1 MSDIDNTTE
10 DSQMIYLA
18 DDKQTKYVIVYRK
31 DHSLSEQTAV
41 EELQK
46 YLNMI
51 TGAEFPIVTDDT
63 PKADHEI
70 VVGFCDR
77 PGCKA
82 QKKLGTDGFTIKTDK
97 ERLLL
102 LGSEVRGALYA
113 VYTFLETYCG
123 CRFFTANCEKIP
135 TVERTLY
142 IDSNIDD
149 TQIPVFEYRNVYWGT
164 MDDEMICAKLK
175 NNGGMGHEITD
186 KVGGAIHY
194 NGSFCHTIPVL
205 AETFNHWDMP
215 CLCDEDIYQ
224 TTLKNVKADLR
235 AHPDQKI
242 ISVSQVDG
250 LNGECSCEKCRKV
263 YEEEKSH
270 MGTLLRFVNR
280 IQEDIKD
287 EFPDCVVDTLAYR
300 YTRKPPAVTKPHKD
314 MIVRL
319 CNIECCFRHP
329 LEDMCYGHD
338 EEFDS
343 FPENLKQWNA
353 ISNRLYIW
361 DYTTNFANMST
372 LFPNF
377 EAIRPNMRFF
387 ADNGVVGMFSQGNI
401 TQQNGNGELGEL
413 RAYLLAK
420 LQWNP
425 YMGESEYRL
434 HMQEFCE
441 NYYGE
446 AGKYILE
453 FINLIHDNSQD
464 AHMTIYFD
472 SSADKISLKGYK
484 DKLAGCFAF
493 YDKASELFDKAEA
506 DTWGAGNKFAY
517 TNVRRTRISLHNYYN
532 FVLKSARDGASPEM
546 DEMIQRLV
554 VENNR
559 EQYTIMRELNVFEN
573 REFNRIDFS
582 HTQDL
587 HTYAL
592 WWN

>member
-1 MSDIDNTTE
+1 ML
-10 DSQMIYLA
+10 YLS
-18 DDKQTKYVIVYRK
+18 DDKKTKYVIVYAA
-31 DHSLSEQTAV
+31 DHSESEQTAV
-41 EELQK
+41 EELAK

-63 PKADHEI
+63 PAAEHEI

-77 PGCKA
+77 DGCA
-82 QKKLGTDGFTIKTDK
+82 ADEKLGTDGFTIKTDAA
-97 ERLLL
+97 RLLI
-102 LGSEVRGALYA
+102 LGSEVRGALYG

-123 CRFFTANCEKIP
+123 CRFYTSDCEKIP
-135 TVERTLY
+135 TVNRALY
-142 IDSNIDD
+142 IDETIDD
-149 TQIPVFEYRNVYWGT
+149 TQIPVFEYRNVYWAT
-164 MDDEMICAKLK
+164 LKDEMICAKHK

-194 NGSFCHTIPVL
+194 NGNFCHTIPIL

-215 CLCDEDIYQ
+215 CLSDENVYQ

-250 LNGECSCEKCRKV
+250 LNGECSCEKCKKV
-263 YEEEKSH
+263 FEEEKSH
-270 MGTLLRFVNR
+270 MGTLMRFVNR
-280 IQEDIKD
+280 IQDDIKE

-300 YTRKPPAVTKPHKD
+300 YTRKPPEVTKPHKD

-329 LEDMCYGHD
+329 LFAGCDNDDTEHD
-338 EEFDS
+338 P
-343 FPENLKQWNA
+343 FPENLKKWNE
-353 ISNRLYIW
+353 ITNRLYIW

-377 EAIRPNMRFF
+377 DAIRPNMRFF
-387 ADNGVVGMFSQGNI
+387 AENGVVGMFSQGNS
-401 TQQNGNGELGEL
+401 TAETGNGELGEL

-425 YMGESEYRL
+425 YMSESEYRM
-434 HMQEFCE
+434 HMQDFCE
-441 NYYGE
+441 GYYGE
-446 AGKYILE
+446 GGKYILE
-453 FINLIHDNSQD
+453 FINMMQLNSED

-472 SSADKISLKGYK
+472 GSNNMISMKGYK
-484 DKLAGCFAF
+484 DKNAGCFAF
-493 YDKASELFDKAEA
+493 YDKASALFDQAEA
-506 DTWGAGNKFAY
+506 DTWGAGNRYAY
-517 TNVRRTRISLHNYYN
+517 NNVRRSRIALHNYYN
-532 FVLKSARDGASPEM
+532 FVLKRAQDNASPEM
-546 DEMIQRLV
+546 DEMIQRAV

-559 EQYTIMRELNVFEN
+559 QQYTLMREFNVFEN
-573 REFNRIDFS
+573 QEFARVDFS

-587 HTYAL
+587 HTYGL
-592 WWN
+592 WWR